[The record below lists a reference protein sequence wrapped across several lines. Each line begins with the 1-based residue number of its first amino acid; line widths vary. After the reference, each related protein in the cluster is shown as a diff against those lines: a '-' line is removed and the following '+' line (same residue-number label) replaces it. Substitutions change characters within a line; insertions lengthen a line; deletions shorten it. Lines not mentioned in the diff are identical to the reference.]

1 MLAVPA
7 AARCVMRP
15 CRPLDAHE
23 ARMALAAKP
32 FLLHPNDDMP
42 DIPVSRLTR
51 IDWGSGAH
59 DAQEPMEV
67 PSPARAARQ
76 GPSQLTVRTSTSDV
90 PRSRREWLDLTVAVG
105 PEPASQAAPE
115 VLVERSLAQ
124 DRTAFFTEVSHHCD

>member
-1 MLAVPA
+1 
-7 AARCVMRP
+7 
-15 CRPLDAHE
+15 
-23 ARMALAAKP
+23 MALAAKP

-51 IDWGSGAH
+51 IDWGSGAPLH
-59 DAQEPMEV
+59 DEQEPMEV

-90 PRSRREWLDLTVAVG
+90 PRSRRELLDLTVAVE

-115 VLVERSLAQ
+115 VLVERS
-124 DRTAFFTEVSHHCD
+124 